1 MSGSFENVGW
11 CRPGTECAYN
21 IVMMEELQTVLSLGA
36 GGVTKLVDPM
46 TGKIQRLSNPKYAKE
61 YLESGE
67 RLAADKERAVS
78 FQTELRDRAGV
89 SAGKGGTNGLSA
101 RNDQ

>member
-1 MSGSFENVGW
+1 
-11 CRPGTECAYN
+11 
-21 IVMMEELQTVLSLGA
+21 
-36 GGVTKLVDPM
+36 VTKLVDPD

-78 FQTELRDRAGV
+78 FQTEVRDRKA
-89 SAGKGGTNGLSA
+89 
-101 RNDQ
+101 